1 MSEQTTLRL
10 ALCLFNDVTALDYQ
24 GPIELFGLL
33 TPKWLSLFGDAPP
46 KYSISIEYLADSR
59 EPIEPD
65 SGPHMLAARTFSD
78 VKPDEQFDIIL
89 VPGGPAPAVEGVP
102 NSLLEFLRKQAPGA
116 KHVLSVCTGSWIL
129 ANAGLLKGKRATTNK
144 YSFREVEA
152 ATKDKGIEWVAK
164 ARWVVDDNDKLWTSS
179 GVTAGAD
186 MASAFLDFLVG
197 KEQATII
204 RGIVELSAKA
214 QDDDEFAEYWG
225 LV

>member
-24 GPIELFGLL
+24 GPIELFGFL
-33 TPKWLSLFGDAPP
+33 TPKRLPLFGDAPP

-59 EPIEPD
+59 EPIEPT
-65 SGPHMLAARTFSD
+65 SGPHLLAARTFSD

-89 VPGGPAPAVEGVP
+89 VPGGPSVENAPK
-102 NSLLEFLRKQAPGA
+102 SLLEFLRKQAPGA

-144 YSFREVEA
+144 SAFRKVEA
-152 ATKDKGIEWVAK
+152 ATKAEGIEWVAK

-204 RGIVELSAKA
+204 RGVVELSARA
-214 QDDDEFAEYWG
+214 QDDDEFAEYYG